1 MSGTAFAIILGCLI
15 LVRIGLRFARRGTR
29 RNRMMGYGRGRSG
42 DLGGWTGDSG
52 SIGPDSTGFNPG
64 GGFDP
69 GGGFGGGH
77 HGHHGG
83 GGWGGG
89 DFGGGGHHGGG
100 GGGGDFGGGGG
111 HHG

>member
-15 LVRIGLRFARRGTR
+15 LVRIGLIVARRGMR
-29 RNRMMGYGRGRSG
+29 RNRAMGYGRGRSG

-52 SIGPDSTGFNPG
+52 SIGPDSTSFDTG
-64 GGFDP
+64 GDHH
-69 GGGFGGGH
+69 GGSHHGG
-77 HGHHGG
+77 GHHGG

-100 GGGGDFGGGGG
+100 GGGGGDFGGGGG

>member
-15 LVRIGLRFARRGTR
+15 LVRIGLMLARRSMR
-29 RNRMMGYGRGRSG
+29 RNRAMGYGRGRSG

-52 SIGPDSTGFNPG
+52 SIGPDSTGF
-64 GGFDP
+64 DT